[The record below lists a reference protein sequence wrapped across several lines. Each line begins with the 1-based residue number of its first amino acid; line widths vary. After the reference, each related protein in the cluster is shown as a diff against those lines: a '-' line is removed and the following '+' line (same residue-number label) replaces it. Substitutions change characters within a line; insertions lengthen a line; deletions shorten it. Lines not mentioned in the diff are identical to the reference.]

1 VLLIRQALTGFSL
14 SVLMLFC
21 LWWGGGRMTE
31 VYRILRVMN
40 NNVILVRRKSKD
52 TQLVLIG
59 KGLGFKRKPDMEVAI
74 DSEQIE
80 KSFLACD
87 TKGKNDY
94 LTLIENLDDKLIG
107 LCSEITLMA
116 EKRMGRLNENL
127 LIVLT
132 DHIGFAI
139 ERIKKGIEIQNPF
152 VYEIKNLYP
161 EEFRVGL
168 AAKDLIKE
176 QLGIEINDDEVAFIA
191 LHLDAAKL
199 HIKASDSF
207 NKTRIVKMMVTSLEE
222 SLGLQFD
229 KNLTYIRLISHF
241 RSSLDRVE
249 KKMPVDNPLLPT
261 IKKSLKKSYALAKQ
275 VGELVKE
282 EAGFTL
288 PEGELGYLAIHIDR
302 ICRTTPGNE
311 N

>member
-1 VLLIRQALTGFSL
+1 
-14 SVLMLFC
+14 
-21 LWWGGGRMTE
+21 MTE